1 MWHPFG
7 GQPAFDFAK
16 SECPT
21 MRRRLSILAA
31 LRGATALWLAG
42 LAAASVAQQTDPPPL
57 NFGVLNQQS
66 PVKTAERWNP
76 ILTYLGRATGSRWQ
90 LRMGPTVADTNAM
103 MARDEFDLA
112 FTNHNFQ
119 PRYDGQYKVIARW
132 GGPPIHGVIAV
143 RADSPAR
150 SLADLRGRRIA
161 FPSREAFVAY
171 AVPVTALREA
181 GVRDYE
187 AVFAGNQD
195 GALAQL
201 KAGAVDAAA
210 VNSRFMESF
219 VAQQGVGLRTLF
231 MSEAYAD
238 LAVIAHPR
246 LPQAQVDAIRAA
258 LVGMKNDPHGAQTL
272 KATDSP
278 GFEPAAER
286 DYDNVRKAY
295 RIAME

>member
-1 MWHPFG
+1 
-7 GQPAFDFAK
+7 
-16 SECPT
+16 
-21 MRRRLSILAA
+21 MRRCLSIRAA
-31 LRGATALWLAG
+31 LRGGAVSLWLAG
-42 LAAASVAQQTDPPPL
+42 IALAATAQTGAAPL

-76 ILTYLGRATGSRWQ
+76 ILTYLGYLTGARWQ

-103 MARDEFDLA
+103 MARGEFDLA

-119 PRYDGQYKVIARW
+119 PRYDGVYTVIARW
-132 GGPPIHGVIAV
+132 GGAPIHGVIAV

-187 AVFAGNQD
+187 PVFAGNQD

-201 KAGAVDAAA
+201 KAGAVEAAA

-219 VAQQGVGLRTLF
+219 AAQQGVGLRTLF

-238 LAVIAHPR
+238 LAVIVHPR
-246 LPQAQVDAIRAA
+246 LPKAQVDAIRAA
-258 LVGMKNDPHGAQTL
+258 LVGMKNDPRGAEIL
-272 KATDSP
+272 KAADSP